1 MKLNLN
7 YMTKKTNLDENTNKY
22 LKDLKMKFQKEQ
34 DFLYDKKQFIP
45 SQESAIKKLISQI
58 FEDMSKVTTEKM
70 DEFSKNHI
78 AFEYL
83 HHNIERFEKV
93 DYVKDNKIKEI
104 VKSNWPK
111 SKVMHALIKIFKS
124 KSNLVNFRK
133 IKHKKS

>member
-45 SQESAIKKLISQI
+45 SQETAIKNLISQN
-58 FEDMSKVTTEKM
+58 FEDMAEVITKKM

-78 AFEYL
+78 VVEYL
-83 HHNIERFEKV
+83 HHNIDRFEKV

-104 VKSNWPK
+104 VKTNWPK
-111 SKVMHALIKIFKS
+111 NKAMTAFIKIFKS

-133 IKHKKS
+133 IKHKIS